1 MTTQLLITDVVCVGK
16 VTGAKGACTG
26 AMILRTGLG
35 AMVEETVVVE
45 KNRGGIVPGSGMGVM
60 GIATDWGDM
69 MQRTELAVVGRY
81 IVMGDMMLGAGMAD
95 MMLGGDTGLVGLDI
109 GMGDMMPGAD
119 MAVVGIDTGMGD
131 MMPGGG
137 KGLVGLDIG
146 MQVMVLGG
154 VMEFVGIVELACPLQ
169 YSSSCPFPVTV
180 SYTLCSMF
188 PCSTCRAPDRTWR
201 LSVSLS
207 FILQNWSSWLLEF
220 RKLITALVLEYFIIR
235 VLAEV
240 RVAQSSFRAFSTG
253 AEH

>member
-1 MTTQLLITDVVCVGK
+1 
-16 VTGAKGACTG
+16 
-26 AMILRTGLG
+26 MILRTGLG

-45 KNRGGIVPGSGMGVM
+45 KTRGGMVPGSGMGAM

-69 MQRTELAVVGRY
+69 MQRTELAVVGQH
-81 IVMGDMMLGAGMAD
+81 IGMGDTMLGASMGVVRLDIGMAD
-95 MMLGGDTGLVGLDI
+95 MMLGAGIAVVGLD
-109 GMGDMMPGAD
+109 
-119 MAVVGIDTGMGD
+119 TGRGD

-146 MQVMVLGG
+146 MQVVVLGG

-220 RKLITALVLEYFIIR
+220 RKLIKALVLEYFIIR